1 MRLKITV
8 SVGQNKNSR
17 NKFRNTV
24 KNAIHIE
31 KKIRCRKDIQNF
43 KISTS
48 VKINHYYGKDLK
60 TVISQISAKRK
71 SFEMHLAWKLHEF
84 FFVKS
89 NSFLPFI
96 RVDSYLS
103 YFELNF

>member
-1 MRLKITV
+1 MSKRY
-8 SVGQNKNSR
+8 SEFQNK
-17 NKFRNTV
+17 
-24 KNAIHIE
+24 
-31 KKIRCRKDIQNF
+31 
-43 KISTS
+43 
-48 VKINHYYGKDLK
+48 Y
-60 TVISQISAKRK
+60 ISQNKSLLWQRFKNRHLTISAKRK

-103 YFELNF
+103 YFELNL